1 MPVTQERSATPSPE
15 PPSELTATTIAE
27 IIRATERDRLRAF
40 VSADI
45 PVLERLHTDD
55 FQLINPGGRTLTKA
69 EYLGGVAAGD
79 IAYLVWAPSSAMDVR
94 LYDEAAAVRD
104 QSHTEIVDFG
114 ETFVIDNWHPD
125 VYEWRD
131 ERWQVV

>member
-1 MPVTQERSATPSPE
+1 
-15 PPSELTATTIAE
+15 
-27 IIRATERDRLRAF
+27 
-40 VSADI
+40 
-45 PVLERLHTDD
+45 
-55 FQLINPGGRTLTKA
+55 
-69 EYLGGVAAGD
+69 
-79 IAYLVWAPSSAMDVR
+79 MDVR